1 MKPTMRHLPW
11 LLIWFRALC
20 APAPWIC
27 AVTGTPLWIAAA
39 LVPLALLSDIFD
51 GKIARAQGTVTEL
64 LRRADGWADNAFTL
78 SYSLFVLI
86 FHWEALAPYAA
97 AIAALGTFRAIRALL
112 DFARYGRGSAYHLY
126 SAKAWGLSFYLVL
139 LLILTGGPLG
149 PAMTVMIVL
158 GLINT
163 AEGMIATALIPH
175 WIYDA
180 PHLIAALRKGGVLAP
195 KEI

>member
-1 MKPTMRHLPW
+1 M
-11 LLIWFRALC
+11 LLG
-20 APAPWIC
+20 APLAM
-27 AVTGTPLWIAAA
+27 AAA

-86 FHWEALAPYAA
+86 FYWQVLAPYAP
-97 AIAALGTFRAIRALL
+97 AIAALGGLRGARAVL
-112 DFARYGRGSAYHLY
+112 DFIRYGRGSAYHLY

-139 LLILTGGPLG
+139 FLILTGGPLG
-149 PAMTVMIVL
+149 AAMTVMIVL

-163 AEGMIATALIPH
+163 VEGMIATALIPH

-180 PHLIAALRKGGVLAP
+180 PHLVAALRKGGVLAP
-195 KEI
+195 KER